1 MDAKRTPSYG
11 IILAFLLLG
20 IASRLAPHPWNATPL
35 MAIALF
41 GGTYLSRRWA
51 ILLPWAAIALS
62 DLVLGWHRTIP
73 FTWGA
78 VLLTGF
84 LAWWLRARPSTGRI
98 VTASL
103 AGSCLFF
110 VVTNFGVWMVGGLY
124 PQTLEGLRQC
134 YVAAIPF
141 FRNSIAGDLVYTAA
155 LFGGYA
161 VWRRC
166 TSFSWGCRPASPS

>member
-1 MDAKRTPSYG
+1 MPAKSATSPWV
-11 IILAFLLLG
+11 IAAFLLLG
-20 IASRLAPHPWNATPL
+20 VASRLAPHPWNATPL
-35 MAIALF
+35 TAIALF

-51 ILLPWAAIALS
+51 ILLPWSAVALS
-62 DLVLGWHRTIP
+62 DLVLGWHQTIP

-78 VLLTGF
+78 MILTGF
-84 LAWWLRARPSTGRI
+84 IAWWLRARPSIGRT

-110 VVTNFGVWMVGGLY
+110 MVTNFGVWLVGGLY
-124 PQTLEGLRQC
+124 PGTGEGLRQC

-141 FRNSIAGDLVYTAA
+141 FRSTVIGDLAYTAA